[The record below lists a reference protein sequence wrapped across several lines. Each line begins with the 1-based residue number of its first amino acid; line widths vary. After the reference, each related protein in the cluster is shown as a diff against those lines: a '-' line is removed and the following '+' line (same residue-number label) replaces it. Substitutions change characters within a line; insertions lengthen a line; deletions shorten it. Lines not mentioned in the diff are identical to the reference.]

1 MGTMVNSLPLNSGFG
16 SSNLPLP
23 TKCPDGGIGI
33 HEGLKIPW
41 TLSPCKFDPCSGYLA
56 VLRRTYNFIVGV
68 FFYLRLTL
76 YIIFI
81 FYKYERILYKGKFRK
96 GY

>member
-41 TLSPCKFDPCSGYLA
+41 TLSPCKFDPCSGYLDA
-56 VLRRTYNFIVGV
+56 LTILLWVRFLFNLDSLYNFHIS
-68 FFYLRLTL
+68 
-76 YIIFI
+76 
-81 FYKYERILYKGKFRK
+81 
-96 GY
+96 